1 LGGGLAIA
9 ETTAAV
15 TDRRIDSW
23 QRDGFDPAQRYMR
36 PLSQRRACPERW
48 RKAVQT
54 RTLGRTG
61 IQVSVLGFGCG
72 AVGGLMVKGTAA
84 DQERAVARA
93 LDLGINYFDTAAMY
107 GNGESERNLGRVLKS
122 LKPNLYLGTK
132 VRVPAGGRRNI
143 AAAVTASLE
152 ASLQRLQL
160 DHVDL
165 FQLHNHILADGRES
179 DLTPEIVLG
188 DVVPAFER
196 LREQG
201 KTRFFGITAVG
212 DTAALH
218 RVADSSTLDT
228 AQISYNMLNPSAG
241 TAVAPGY
248 PAHDFGNLLAHTK
261 AADMGVI
268 AIRVLAAGA
277 LSGTEDR
284 HPLGSPRVDP
294 IGSGHDYQID
304 VERARRLEPLVREGY
319 ADTLV
324 EAAIRYVIAHPA
336 VSTALVGYS
345 TQEQLEH
352 AATAANK
359 GPLPPAA
366 LDRLSALQNSFVG
379 EAR

>member
-1 LGGGLAIA
+1 
-9 ETTAAV
+9 
-15 TDRRIDSW
+15 
-23 QRDGFDPAQRYMR
+23 M
-36 PLSQRRACPERW
+36 
-48 RKAVQT
+48 QT
-54 RTLGRTG
+54 RRLGRTG
-61 IQVSVLGFGCG
+61 LDVSVLGFGCG
-72 AVGGLMVKGTAA
+72 AVGGLMVNGSAA

-93 LDLGINYFDTAAMY
+93 LELGINYFDTAAMY
-107 GNGESERNLGRVLKS
+107 GNGQSERNLGRVLKN
-122 LKPNLYLGTK
+122 LKPDLYLGTK
-132 VRVPAGGRRNI
+132 VRVPAAERRNI

-165 FQLHNHILADGRES
+165 FQLHNHILADGTGA

-188 DVVPAFER
+188 EVVPAFVR

-218 RVADSSTLDT
+218 RVADSGVFDT
-228 AQISYNMLNPSAG
+228 AQVSYNMLNPSAG
-241 TAVAPGY
+241 TNVAAGY
-248 PAHDFGNLLAHTK
+248 PAHDFANLLAHTK
-261 AADMGVI
+261 SADMGVI

-277 LSGTEDR
+277 LSGTEER

-294 IGSGHDYQID
+294 IGSGRDYRVD
-304 VERARRLEPLVREGY
+304 VERARRLEPVVREGH
-319 ADTLV
+319 ADGIV
-324 EAAIRYVIAHPA
+324 EAAIRYVIAHEA

-345 TQEQLEH
+345 TLAQLEY
-352 AATAANK
+352 AAGAANK

-366 LDRLSALQNSFVG
+366 LDRLKALQNGFVG